1 MTPVAPG
8 VATPDKVE
16 TSVGTLNLRDR
27 YPHAA
32 TVQKIYDNLDASR
45 ALQAYLSAGAPWE
58 RIGTFVAFPDK

>member
-1 MTPVAPG
+1 MLSRTTPVAPG
-8 VATPDKVE
+8 AATSDKVE

-45 ALQAYLSAGAPWE
+45 ALQAYLLVLHGGAP
-58 RIGTFVAFPDK
+58 RPL